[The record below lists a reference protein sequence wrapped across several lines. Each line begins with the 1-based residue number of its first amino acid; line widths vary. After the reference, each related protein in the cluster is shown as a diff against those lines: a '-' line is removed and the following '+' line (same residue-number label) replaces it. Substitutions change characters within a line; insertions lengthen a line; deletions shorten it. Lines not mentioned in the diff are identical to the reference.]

1 MGESADIGSPKK
13 ILCIIFLFRRKTIN
27 KMGNK
32 RPVTVLGAG
41 YTGLTTA
48 AELTLRG
55 FKVDVIASDLG
66 YRPPLTIVGTQS
78 RRWPGSAISN
88 TTFNNDDLLDRE
100 LSTIQRFVALTSQF
114 EETGVRI
121 IPALK
126 VSRKEGQSWNKRPL
140 DANRLKAA
148 SEVQRSLRMISYPAK
163 VKKEDID
170 AFKAVGYKS
179 VDETQVVR
187 IETDKYFKYLINMIT
202 TAGGSVEL
210 GVSLTKEGVEKMK
223 KTRHVVNCLGNNAGI
238 IGGGKGEY
246 YSNPGEVVI
255 WKRCPKDF
263 DFYIMDD
270 DMDAGVM
277 QMPDGSG
284 LYLSTAAKAGPDQTK
299 TTVSDCDKVCQAL
312 FGETL
317 SLSNGDGWES
327 WKTDRPMRKEG
338 FNIQATKTAGT
349 NFVQVENS
357 GQGGAGVAASWACS
371 AKAVD
376 ALTEQLGGN
385 RWAA

>member
-1 MGESADIGSPKK
+1 MGSSRHTIAITSH
-13 ILCIIFLFRRKTIN
+13 RKMASS
-27 KMGNK
+27 K
-32 RPVTVLGAG
+32 VTVLGAG
-41 YTGLTTA
+41 YSGLTTA

-55 FKVDVIASDLG
+55 FKVDVIAPDLG

-126 VSRKEGQSWNKRPL
+126 VSRKEGQTWNKRPL

-148 SEVQRSLRMISYPAK
+148 SEVQRSLRMISNPAK

-210 GVSLTKEGVEKMK
+210 GVSLTKERVEKMK
-223 KTRHVVNCLGNNAGI
+223 KTQHVVNCLGNNAGI
-238 IGGGKGEY
+238 I
-246 YSNPGEVVI
+246 
-255 WKRCPKDF
+255 
-263 DFYIMDD
+263 
-270 DMDAGVM
+270 
-277 QMPDGSG
+277 
-284 LYLSTAAKAGPDQTK
+284 
-299 TTVSDCDKVCQAL
+299 
-312 FGETL
+312 
-317 SLSNGDGWES
+317 
-327 WKTDRPMRKEG
+327 
-338 FNIQATKTAGT
+338 
-349 NFVQVENS
+349 
-357 GQGGAGVAASWACS
+357 
-371 AKAVD
+371 
-376 ALTEQLGGN
+376 
-385 RWAA
+385 

>member
-1 MGESADIGSPKK
+1 MGSRTQKLDEMAPTTHSV
-13 ILCIIFLFRRKTIN
+13 
-27 KMGNK
+27 
-32 RPVTVLGAG
+32 VTVLGAG
-41 YTGLTTA
+41 YSGLTTA
-48 AELTLRG
+48 AELTVRG
-55 FKVDVIASDLG
+55 FKVNVVAYDLG

-78 RRWPGSAISN
+78 RRWPGSATSN
-88 TTFNNDDLLDRE
+88 STFDNDDLLDRE
-100 LSTIQRFVALTSQF
+100 LSTIQKFVALATQF
-114 EETGVRI
+114 KETGVKI

-126 VSRKEGQSWNKRPL
+126 LSRKEGQTWNKRPL
-140 DANRLKAA
+140 DPARLKAA
-148 SEVQRSLRMISYPAK
+148 SEVQRSLRMIASPSR
-163 VKKEDID
+163 VKKEDIE
-170 AFKAVGYKS
+170 AFRDVGYKS

-187 IETDKYFKYLINMIT
+187 IETNKYFKYLINMIT

-210 GVSLTKEGVEKMK
+210 GVNLTKEGVEKLK

-255 WKRCPKDF
+255 WKRCPKNF

-277 QMPDGSG
+277 QMPDGNG
-284 LYLSTAAKAGPDQTK
+284 LYLSTAAKAGPEQTK

-312 FGETL
+312 FGEIL
-317 SLSNGDGWES
+317 SISSGFDGWES

-338 FNIQATKTAGT
+338 FNIRAKKSAGS
-349 NFVQVENS
+349 NFIQVENS

-376 ALTEQLGGN
+376 ALIEQLGGN